1 MASELDA
8 FLRTKQVNGTSET
21 ATHIRIPDK
30 SHGVPGGCF
39 FVSEEDLPRF
49 YELYYKDVFVMGRQQ
64 SLVEV
69 NTKPNS
75 RLRVDLDFAYAKT
88 VNAHQHTVEQL
99 TEFVEVYMNE
109 VFSLLEISGTV
120 PVYIME
126 KDRPVPKGPES
137 MGDGIHLLVP
147 DVNAPQAVHLQLRK
161 LMLQEMDA
169 VFGTLPLAD
178 KNWGKVYD
186 ESILKGTNWQLY
198 GSKKP
203 SNLPYRVRYVMMFDC
218 DALAVSSV
226 SHVTVSEFETLEN
239 VKRMS
244 ARCLSSDVP
253 CKLTELGTRILAEDT
268 RAARENGGLV
278 GAAGAGFLGG
288 AVSKRPVR
296 IQSIEE
302 IDEICEHVRNIKN
315 DADTHYDTWYKVGQ
329 ALFNLGPDE
338 PKFFEAFMDFS
349 RKSPK
354 HIEADAAEAW
364 RTKFKYRSD
373 GSPRVAAGTL
383 RFLSKESNRERYN
396 EIQESCLRNILISAA
411 CNDQAEYETA
421 RVVRKMYDSRFRCV
435 GDRGHRTW
443 YEFRG
448 HTWREMKDGMC
459 VRQLLSTEVSSKF
472 GAMATYYSD
481 LRDQCEAESEEYEKY
496 DALRQRFEA
505 HRLKLKKTSFKEN
518 VMKECSEVFNEY
530 EFLEQLDENKM
541 LLGCMNGVFDMSTLE
556 FRDGKPDD
564 YICKSTGLSY
574 DASKPWTEAPNATE
588 LAKFLED
595 IQPDPQMREY
605 LLDFL
610 ASCLCGASYDELFH
624 FMTGG
629 GGNGKSLLF
638 EHLMKEVLGQ
648 YFAIMPVS
656 VATKKRGKS
665 NEATPE
671 MMVLKG
677 ARLAVLKEPDEG
689 EVMNTGMIKDL
700 TPGDRITC
708 RGLFKD
714 PVEFVL
720 QAKLLLMCNDK
731 PKVNAKDG
739 GTWRRLRVVHFP
751 VQFVDEPKAAHERP
765 KDGTLKRRIHEWGEA
780 MLALLIQRHVAKR
793 GVIEL
798 RPPKKVLEYTQEY
811 RATND
816 GLAKF
821 MADCTRDVE
830 DGEVVDNVTKG
841 RVAQV
846 LRDWKRENTDFFTV
860 KLDDLLKHIETSKG
874 AYRPRAGWTNFHLVN
889 PYVDE

>member
-21 ATHIRIPDK
+21 TTHIRIPDK
-30 SHGVPGGCF
+30 SHGVAGGCF
-39 FVSEEDLPRF
+39 FVSEDDLPRF
-49 YELYYKDVFVMGRQQ
+49 YELYFKDVFIMGRQQ

-69 NTKPNS
+69 NSKPNS
-75 RLRVDLDFAYAKT
+75 RLRIDLDFAYPKT
-88 VNAHQHTVEQL
+88 IGVHQHTPEQL
-99 TEFVEVYMNE
+99 KEFCEVFMNE
-109 VFSLLEISGTV
+109 VYSLLDITGDI
-120 PVYIME
+120 PVYVME
-126 KDRPVPKGPES
+126 KDRPVPKGPETV
-137 MGDGIHLLVP
+137 GDGIHLLVP
-147 DVNAPQAVHLQLRK
+147 DINAPQAIHLQLRK
-161 LMLQEMDA
+161 LMLQEMEA
-169 VFGTLPLAD
+169 IFGTLPLTD

-203 SNLPYRVRYVMMFDC
+203 SNLPYRVRYVMWFNC
-218 DALAVSSV
+218 ETLTISKVEPV
-226 SHVTVSEFETLEN
+226 NISEFETMDT
-239 VKRMS
+239 VRRMS
-244 ARCLSSDVP
+244 ARCLSTDPVT
-253 CKLTELGTRILAEDT
+253 KLTELGTRAIAEDT
-268 RAARENGGLV
+268 RTARENGGMV
-278 GAAGAGFLGG
+278 PGGSAFGAG

-302 IDEICEHVRNIKN
+302 LDEVCDHVRNIKN
-315 DADTHYDTWYKVGQ
+315 DADTHYDMWYKVGQ

-338 PKFFEAFMDFS
+338 PKFFDAFMDYS

-354 HIEADAAEAW
+354 HIEADAADAW

-373 GSPRVAAGTL
+373 GSPRVSAGTL
-383 RFLSKESNRERYN
+383 RFLSKDSNRERYN
-396 EIQESCLRNILISAA
+396 EIQENCLRNILISAA
-411 CNDQAEYETA
+411 CNDSAEFETA
-421 RVVRKMYDSRFRCV
+421 RVVRKMFDNRFRCV

-448 HTWREMKDGMC
+448 HTWKEMKDGMC
-459 VRQLLSTEVSSKF
+459 VRQLLSTEVSSRF
-472 GAMATYYSD
+472 GAMATYYSE
-481 LRDQCEAESEEYEKY
+481 LRDQAEPESEEYEKY
-496 DALRQRFEA
+496 DTLRARFEA

-530 EFLEQLDENKM
+530 EFMEQLDENKM
-541 LLGCMNGVFDMSTLE
+541 LLGCVNGVFDMNTLQ

-564 YICKSTGLSY
+564 YICKTTGRTY
-574 DASKPWTEAPNATE
+574 DPSKPWTELPHAGE

-595 IQPDPQMREY
+595 IQPDRDMRDY
-605 LLDFL
+605 MLNFITT
-610 ASCLCGASYDELFH
+610 CLCGASYDELFH

-638 EHLMKEVLGQ
+638 EHLMAASLGD
-648 YFAIMPVS
+648 YFALLPVS

-671 MMVLKG
+671 MIKTKG
-677 ARLAVLKEPDEG
+677 ARLVVLKEPDEG
-689 EVMNTGMIKDL
+689 DPMNTGMIKDL

-720 QAKLLLMCNDK
+720 QAKFLLMCNDK

-751 VQFVDEPKAAHERP
+751 VQFVDEPTQAHERP
-765 KDGTLKRRIHEWGEA
+765 KDGTLKRRIHEWGDT
-780 MLALLIQRHVAKR
+780 MLALLIQRYIAKR

-798 RPPKKVLEYTQEY
+798 KPPAKVLEYTQEY
-811 RATND
+811 RAMND

-821 MADCTRDVE
+821 MRDCIRDVD
-830 DGEVVDNVTKG
+830 DGDVVDNVTKG

-846 LRDWKRENTDFFTV
+846 LRDWKRENVEFMNM
-860 KLDDLLKHIETSKG
+860 KLDDLLKNVEAQKG
-874 AYRPRAGWTNFHLVN
+874 AYRPRIGWTNFNLVN
-889 PYVDE
+889 TYVDE